1 MTSVAGHSATRTFV
15 RAGAAALS
23 MALIACGTTDKSADT
38 TAIAPNPAAMPT
50 SDSAMG
56 AQASGSMSGM
66 DHNMASMT
74 GDADRDFLRMMSDH
88 HKGLIIMA
96 HMTKDRKEGGSA
108 VADARKLDAVQDE
121 ELDVMVTMLEKD
133 YKDAYAPKVMPE
145 DQAMADALK
154 LKVGKEYDRTFYQ
167 NIITHHQGALKMI
180 DEYLP
185 KAKNATLKQMAAKMK
200 TDQTAEMAAFQ
211 RKIDQLR

>member
-1 MTSVAGHSATRTFV
+1 
-15 RAGAAALS
+15 
-23 MALIACGTTDKSADT
+23 MALVACGTTDKGADT
-38 TAIAPNPAAMPT
+38 TTMAPNPAAMPA

-88 HKGLIIMA
+88 HKGLIVMA

-108 VADARKLDAVQDE
+108 VADAKKLDAVQDD
-121 ELDVMVTMLEKD
+121 ELDMMVTMLEKD
-133 YKDAYAPKVMPE
+133 YKDSYTPKVMPE
-145 DQAMADALK
+145 HQAMADALK
-154 LKVGKEYDRTFYQ
+154 PKMGKEYDRTFYQ

-200 TDQTAEMAAFQ
+200 ADQTAEITAFQ
-211 RKIDQLR
+211 KKVDQLR